1 MLLWIFPSS
10 ENPKATKNLCFVLRV
25 VAYVSVTG
33 RRFVVARLQALCCP
47 AAQSRRLLLSLF
59 CWCVQSSHIYPDP
72 WSWCIRSSDH
82 IPWSWSRSQSS
93 DYIPWSLEQITEL
106 WLYTLILGADHRALT
121 IYPDPWSR
129 SEIRLRD
136 CVSETYPKAPWMGE
150 CAVPPCE
157 LTGLCLAGGHHGPL
171 PHDRTVLPW
180 KFRQYRSSLHDAE
193 GEIGNC
199 RQNCVILTPWK
210 KTVWI
215 IYQLAAK
222 WDTVL
227 GLQTFMSCFL
237 ICEIGP
243 VIFRNLAASKGIAVQ
258 LQTIINT
265 MQIRRRLLD
274 SLRWRG
280 DGKGA
285 HSMWAG
291 FRNDHWNVSSIF
303 FPVRNHV
310 QKWVSGTFS
319 FFLFF
324 NLVCFIPDAF
334 YTLPWGMNA

>member
-10 ENPKATKNLCFVLRV
+10 ENPKATKNLHFVLRV

-33 RRFVVARLQALCCP
+33 RRFVVACLQALCCP
-47 AAQSRRLLLSLF
+47 AAQSRWLLLSLF
-59 CWCVQSSHIYPDP
+59 CWCVQSSHYIS
-72 WSWCIRSSDH
+72 WSLELVHTKLS
-82 IPWSWSRSQSS
+82 IPWSLELVHTKLLL
-93 DYIPWSLEQITEL
+93 YTLILEQITEL
-106 WLYTLILGADHRALT
+106 SLYTLILGADRRYVLGT
-121 IYPDPWSR
+121 VYQSCIWKPLDGR
-129 SEIRLRD
+129 V
-136 CVSETYPKAPWMGE
+136 C
-150 CAVPPCE
+150 VPPCE

-199 RQNCVILTPWK
+199 RQNCLILTPWK

-215 IYQLAAK
+215 TYQLAAK

-237 ICEIGP
+237 IWEIGP

-265 MQIRRRLLD
+265 MQIRRRPLD
-274 SLRWRG
+274 SPRWRG
-280 DGKGA
+280 DGKGT

-291 FRNDHWNVSSIF
+291 FRNDHWNVSSVF
-303 FPVRNHV
+303 FSH
-310 QKWVSGTFS
+310 
-319 FFLFF
+319 
-324 NLVCFIPDAF
+324 
-334 YTLPWGMNA
+334 